1 MTKHLESTHNLI
13 WRFSYALSCL
23 AFVAWFMYAAN
34 NYLKFSASSSVSL
47 KNGDDGDSFVKF
59 PVMSFCK
66 IPDPKL
72 GFWKKVQPCTGS
84 NFATYFFRIR
94 NPKYRVLFYLFSFT
108 SSGYTL

>member
-1 MTKHLESTHNLI
+1 MTRDMQCHSCVVI
-13 WRFSYALSCL
+13 IALSENPR
-23 AFVAWFMYAAN
+23 FMASSVDTKVIQGN
-34 NYLKFSASSSVSL
+34 GVLKFSASSSVSL

-84 NFATYFFRIR
+84 NFATCFFRIR
-94 NPKYRVLFYLFSFT
+94 NLK
-108 SSGYTL
+108 

>member
-66 IPDPKL
+66 VPDPKL
-72 GFWKKVQPCTGS
+72 GLWKKVQPCTGS
-84 NFATYFFRIR
+84 NFATYFFQNKKSEVAGSI
-94 NPKYRVLFYLFSFT
+94 LSFFI
-108 SSGYTL
+108 YII